1 MPRALGQSYQHI
13 CKARN
18 QKSCDKLS
26 EAISGFSGLIYILQ
40 RKTDQVTIC
49 NIQVEK
55 GAMLMASETAEKR
68 LREMREDFRN
78 CQCEIQRSVSQA
90 VNGTVNLVVESVVDI
105 PEEIQQKVINRDS
118 LLAAQIQ
125 ELSSLLEGL
134 MPIWIQSQLSWM
146 GADWNNAGWELSVNA
161 VQEQKV
167 NFARP

>member
-1 MPRALGQSYQHI
+1 
-13 CKARN
+13 
-18 QKSCDKLS
+18 
-26 EAISGFSGLIYILQ
+26 
-40 RKTDQVTIC
+40 
-49 NIQVEK
+49 
-55 GAMLMASETAEKR
+55 MLMASETAEKR

-134 MPIWIQSQLSWM
+134 MNAASFRLLQTQDSWSTS
-146 GADWNNAGWELSVNA
+146 EL
-161 VQEQKV
+161 
-167 NFARP
+167 RHMC